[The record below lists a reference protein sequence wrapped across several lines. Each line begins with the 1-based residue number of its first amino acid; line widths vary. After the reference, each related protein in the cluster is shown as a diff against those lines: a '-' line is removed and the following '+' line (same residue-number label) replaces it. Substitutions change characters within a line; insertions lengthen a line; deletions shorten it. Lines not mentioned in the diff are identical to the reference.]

1 MNQRY
6 ELRHKDHTVLL
17 FEYKSGIKLLEVI
30 DPARLPILLEDSE
43 DFFDDTIISF
53 RDWYMH
59 RMTDVYRRER
69 RPEYQSHRVYDLC
82 TPDCVDIN
90 YGANLA
96 DHYWICSEGSSI
108 TWKEINFF
116 ENDFEPANENS
127 LWTAYGKYTP
137 DNYTNGNLRKFWT
150 IKDGVRY
157 LVKYNSLLYDDLQMG
172 AHNEVFCSK
181 LLQKLGINHA
191 EYELGFDDS
200 IGEFYSLSKCMTD
213 TVYELVP
220 AYHIIYGH
228 HTEGSYYDLFLDIC
242 QNKLGVD
249 VQKQVDEM
257 IAFDYLIANEDRHW
271 NNFGLLRNSETLE
284 YVGFAPL
291 YDNEYS
297 MPAFV
302 DYFETRTFASNPYEQ
317 LLLINPEH
325 KIMPSDDLLEETWD
339 EVFSGDLGEKR
350 LEMLHSGNFEKKNCT
365 KTELIALVKGGVFD
379 RAEKLRTFDKTKDKI
394 EETAPTFQMY
404 TR

>member
-1 MNQRY
+1 MSQRY

-17 FEYKSGIKLLEVI
+17 FEYKSGVKLLEIV
-30 DPARLPILLEDSE
+30 DPARLPIRMEDSE

-59 RMTDVYRRER
+59 RMTDTYRRER
-69 RPEYQSHRVYDLC
+69 RPEYQFHRVYDLC

-90 YGANLA
+90 YGANLS

-108 TWKEINFF
+108 TWEEINFF
-116 ENDFEPANENS
+116 ENDFEPADENS

-137 DNYTNGNLRKFWT
+137 DNYTNGNLRKFWI

-157 LVKYNSLLYDDLQMG
+157 LVKYNSLRYDELQIG

-191 EYELGFDDS
+191 EYQLGFDDT

-220 AYHIIYGH
+220 AYNIICDYR
-228 HTEGSYYDLFLDIC
+228 TDGSYYDLFLDVC
-242 QNKLGVD
+242 KNKLGVD
-249 VQKQVDEM
+249 VRKQVDEM
-257 IAFDYLIANEDRHW
+257 ITFDYLIANEDRHW

-291 YDNEYS
+291 YDHEYS
-297 MPAFV
+297 MQAAY
-302 DYFETRTFASNPYEQ
+302 DFETRTFTANPRKE
-317 LLLINPEH
+317 LSLIAPEN
-325 KIMPSDDLLEETWD
+325 KIMPSDDLLEETWN
-339 EVFSGDLGEKR
+339 EVYSGDLGEKKLKMR
-350 LEMLHSGNFEKKNCT
+350 GADEKLKPKFT
-365 KTELIALVKGGVFD
+365 KPELIAYVKEFLLG
-379 RAEKLRTFDKTKDKI
+379 RAERLRDFNKNKNNIYEDDATN
-394 EETAPTFQMY
+394 FQMY

>member
-1 MNQRY
+1 MGQRY
-6 ELRHKDHTVLL
+6 ELRHKNHTVLL
-17 FEYKSGIKLLEVI
+17 FEFEPRVNLLEIVE
-30 DPARLPILLEDSE
+30 PARLPLLMQNPADFDSKV
-43 DFFDDTIISF
+43 FFSK
-53 RDWYMH
+53 WYKH
-59 RMTDVYRRER
+59 RVTDIQRRER
-69 RPEYQSHRVYDLC
+69 RLAYKSHRVYDLC
-82 TPDCVDIN
+82 TPDCADIN
-90 YGANLA
+90 YGANLS

-108 TWKEINFF
+108 TWEEINFF
-116 ENDFEPANENS
+116 ENDFDPADENS

-137 DNYTNGNLRKFWT
+137 DNFTNGNLRKFWT

-157 LVKYNSLLYDDLQMG
+157 LAKYNSLQYDELQIG

-191 EYELGFDDS
+191 EYQLGFDDR
-200 IGEFYSLSKCMTD
+200 IGEFYSLSKCMAD

-220 AYHIIYGH
+220 AYHVIDDY
-228 HTEGSYYDLFLDIC
+228 HTEGSYYELFLDIC
-242 QNKLGVD
+242 KNTLGLD

-257 IAFDYLIANEDRHW
+257 IAFDYLIGNEDRHW

-317 LLLINPEH
+317 LSLIDPKH
-325 KIMPSDDLLEETWD
+325 KIMPSDDLLEETWN
-339 EVFSGDLGEKR
+339 EVYSGDLGEKR
-350 LEMLHSGNFEKKNCT
+350 LKMWGYGKYEENHT
-365 KTELIALVKGGVFD
+365 KLELLARVKECLFD
-379 RAEKLRTFDKTKDKI
+379 RAKELRTFDVTKNKI
-394 EETAPTFQMY
+394 HEPAPTFQMY